1 LGTVVPCQAG
11 RAEYV
16 LTAVVRAVLIDV
28 SPKHDRQP
36 KKNERQRDQCAP
48 HEQFK
53 SFHLHRPPMQIS
65 VGITMTKAVRSIRP
79 GPGPEL
85 SMAGAFTGRH
95 SRASPIW
102 TMNRMAT
109 GSETGPAIFRT
120 RPLLGIGAV
129 DQRPA
134 GPVRP
139 PTHPRPGLAGRAPET
154 LRQQLGGFAWLE
166 PTSMKAANPWVSFMG
181 SRRSAQ
187 IAQ

>member
-1 LGTVVPCQAG
+1 RGYGGAGRSSYFRPIQLSLGTVVPCQAG

-36 KKNERQRDQCAP
+36 KKNERQRNQCAP

-109 GSETGPAIFRT
+109 GE
-120 RPLLGIGAV
+120 
-129 DQRPA
+129 
-134 GPVRP
+134 
-139 PTHPRPGLAGRAPET
+139 
-154 LRQQLGGFAWLE
+154 
-166 PTSMKAANPWVSFMG
+166 
-181 SRRSAQ
+181 
-187 IAQ
+187 